1 MKDVSVTAVTPARR
15 PNSPTCPVA
24 RVAVVCWLALA
35 TLAVFAGA
43 SAGAQ
48 TSDNPA
54 IGFEWSVSPEDL
66 GPGSGFTI
74 DGTIT
79 IEPDSAAPAGE
90 AGTIAWTLNVGPI
103 SDVAVDDADCGDVEG
118 SSCEAEVNDDDV
130 TVTFSGVVEDDP
142 PSEVTAAIAITG
154 TINDRLDRDTILFE
168 AETCGTVEVVT
179 GTPAPG
185 RLPISAA
192 TPDAA
197 CEGAVGTIEVTVV
210 PATEAPTETPTEVPT
225 DVPTEEPAPTE
236 IPTMTPTEVPTATPT
251 EPTAT
256 PEPTEAPTA
265 TPTAEPTPTPTAT
278 PEPTATIEPT
288 APPTEA
294 PTATPSP
301 VPTSVPTDV
310 PTMAPTDVPTEA
322 PSATIE
328 PTEEPAAT
336 IEPTPEPSVEP
347 TVPATEPPLP
357 TPVDDDENS
366 NTGLWIGGGSLLV
379 LAAAA
384 GIVLYQRRKLSG

>member
-1 MKDVSVTAVTPARR
+1 MTVVSSAPVSKP
-15 PNSPTCPVA
+15 PTCPLA
-24 RVAVVCWLALA
+24 RLAVVCWLALA
-35 TLAVFAGA
+35 ALAGV
-43 SAGAQ
+43 SANAQ
-48 TSDNPA
+48 TPDGSA
-54 IGFEWSVSPEDL
+54 IGFDWTVSPEDL
-66 GPGSGFTI
+66 GPGSTFTI

-79 IEPDSAAPAGE
+79 IDPDIGALEGE
-90 AGTIAWTLNVGPI
+90 GGPIAWTLTVGPI
-103 SDVAVDDADCGDVEG
+103 SDVAIDNAMCGETKAT
-118 SSCEAEVNDDDV
+118 SCEAGV
-130 TVTFSGVVEDDP
+130 TSDEATITFSGVVEDDP
-142 PSEVTAAIAITG
+142 PGDVTADVEIAG
-154 TINDRLDRDTILFE
+154 TIDDQLDRDTILFE
-168 AETCGTVEVVT
+168 AETYGTVEVVT

-236 IPTMTPTEVPTATPT
+236 IPTMTPTEVP
-251 EPTAT
+251 
-256 PEPTEAPTA
+256 EPTEAPK
-265 TPTAEPTPTPTAT
+265 
-278 PEPTATIEPT
+278 
-288 APPTEA
+288 
-294 PTATPSP
+294 ATPSP
-301 VPTSVPTDV
+301 VPTSV
-310 PTMAPTDVPTEA
+310 PTDVPTEA

-336 IEPTPEPSVEP
+336 IEPTPEPAVEP